1 MPDLIWHPNVCGLGR
16 GRSMALEI
24 ESGCA
29 VALRRE
35 RCTGTVAVRIM
46 LALDWQTM
54 GLGMTNSV

>member
-1 MPDLIWHPNVCGLGR
+1 MVRER
-16 GRSMALEI
+16 GSMALEI

-54 GLGMTNSV
+54 RLGMTNSV